1 MQIFKKHSYS
11 QYESFVSNFILIIF
25 MTSIYVK
32 GSNFYCEWS
41 FEWERVEG
49 GYEGR
54 ERSEKTNI
62 RKG

>member
-1 MQIFKKHSYS
+1 
-11 QYESFVSNFILIIF
+11 

-41 FEWERVEG
+41 FEWERMEG